1 MTTPREPDAEGDALL
16 ERYRR
21 ASAAEPLGPS
31 DAVRAAILAEAV
43 RQAAENSV
51 APALTKFDTSVRAAN
66 QWRWTL
72 TGIGTAAA
80 AVIAGLLV
88 VPHYREAPQPPE
100 VARETAAVPTGQQ
113 GVAGPATT
121 ASVAAAKAAPPAPA
135 APSVPTAPSG
145 LAREQATR
153 GRGPVDSRAAETD
166 AGATPPGRRN
176 GETHATVPQARALV
190 DAATNDAFT
199 AVPPATQQLAGVTA
213 TTKAPPNAAAHT
225 SAPAVAGDP
234 AAALR
239 AACAAGD
246 TQAIA
251 ALLAAGAPLED
262 RDPRGRTALMVAAAR
277 GRIDAV
283 RLLLAHGASTQPVDR
298 EGQDAVALARRG
310 GFEEVAAELERAGR
324 R

>member
-1 MTTPREPDAEGDALL
+1 MTMPREPDAEGDALL

-21 ASAAEPLGPS
+21 ASAAEALGPS

-43 RQAAENSV
+43 RQAAEKSE
-51 APALTKFDTSVRAAN
+51 APALTQFDTSVRAAN

-88 VPHYREAPQPPE
+88 VPHFREAPQPPE
-100 VARETAAVPTGQQ
+100 VARETAAAPTGQQ
-113 GVAGPATT
+113 GVAGTAMTATG
-121 ASVAAAKAAPPAPA
+121 APAAKAAPLAPA
-135 APSVPTAPSG
+135 APGG
-145 LAREQATR
+145 LAREQAPR
-153 GRGPVDSRAAETD
+153 SREPVDSRTAKSNP
-166 AGATPPGRRN
+166 GATPPERRN
-176 GETHATVPQARALV
+176 GETHVTVPQAQARA
-190 DAATNDAFT
+190 DAAPNAAFT
-199 AVPPATQQLAGVTA
+199 AVPPATQQLANATA
-213 TTKAPPNAAAHT
+213 SIRAPANAAADT
-225 SAPAVAGDP
+225 SAPAVAADP

-246 TQAIA
+246 TAAIA
-251 ALLAAGAPLED
+251 ALLAAGAPPED

-310 GFEEVAAELERAGR
+310 GFEEVVAELERNAR